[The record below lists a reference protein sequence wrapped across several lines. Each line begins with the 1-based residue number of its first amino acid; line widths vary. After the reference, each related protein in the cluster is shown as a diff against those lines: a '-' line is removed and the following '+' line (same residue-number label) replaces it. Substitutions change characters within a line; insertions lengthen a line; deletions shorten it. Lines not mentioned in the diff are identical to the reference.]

1 VPWDLVRDG
10 ESMAIDVDLL
20 QDGEVDPL
28 LTAVR
33 AQVADGVTDVGI
45 VFRQEADDDVVA
57 LIQRLMTTIETYGAT
72 PRVVVQ
78 D

>member
-1 VPWDLVRDG
+1 MPWDLVRDG
-10 ESMAIDVDLL
+10 ESMAVDVDHL

-45 VFRQEADDDVVA
+45 VFRHEADDDVVA
-57 LIQRLMTTIETYGAT
+57 LIHRLMTTIETYGAT

>member
-1 VPWDLVRDG
+1 
-10 ESMAIDVDLL
+10 MAVDVDHL

-33 AQVADGVTDVGI
+33 AQVADGVSDVGI
-45 VFRQEADDDVVA
+45 VYRDGVSDEVVD
-57 LIQRLMTTIETYGAT
+57 LIQRLLTTIESYGAT

>member
-1 VPWDLVRDG
+1 
-10 ESMAIDVDLL
+10 MAIDVDHL

-33 AQVADGVTDVGI
+33 AQVADGVSDVGI
-45 VFRQEADDDVVA
+45 VYRNDVSDEVVDV
-57 LIQRLMTTIETYGAT
+57 IQRLLTTIESYGAT